1 MKLSTIAAASATL
14 AAPAALAAPARRDPA
29 TTVIT
34 ATTENHKHTA
44 ETRKVSVSGPTG
56 SASVPQERQPAAEC
70 DFDTI
75 VVERN
80 VEPRSG

>member
-29 TTVIT
+29 TT
-34 ATTENHKHTA
+34 ENHKHAA

-56 SASVPQERQPAAEC
+56 PASVPQERQPAAEC
-70 DFDTI
+70 GFDTI
-75 VVERN
+75 VVERS